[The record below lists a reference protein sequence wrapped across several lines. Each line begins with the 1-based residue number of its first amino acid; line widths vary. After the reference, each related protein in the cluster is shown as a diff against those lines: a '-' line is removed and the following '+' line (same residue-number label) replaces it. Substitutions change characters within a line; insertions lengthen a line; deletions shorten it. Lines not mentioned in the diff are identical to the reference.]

1 MHTLP
6 HADKNNTAKS
16 FKLFLPVWGENMWE
30 RKIAHLSPHI
40 RHWLYTTPCLLV
52 FFFLFLS
59 SCVMCVTR
67 LSSFSLRFILFFL
80 LLLLLFLRLLPTEI
94 QGEQIFRV
102 NTDAFW
108 RGKNIWNKNK
118 CFNIIP
124 ELCMSACICKF
135 AAVSWHCLT
144 LYFICCRPW
153 FFCAQMWENIR
164 PSPSFPAPAFWKMIR
179 ELGGRLNKYVRI
191 EYIFATTTVRFPKT
205 GK

>member
-6 HADKNNTAKS
+6 HADKNNKRTIQIVLTCQTK
-16 FKLFLPVWGENMWE
+16 KMWE
-30 RKIAHLSPHI
+30 RKLAHLSPHI
-40 RHWLYTTPCLLV
+40 RHRLYTTPCLLV

-94 QGEQIFRV
+94 QGEQHFLI
-102 NTDAFW
+102 NTDGFW
-108 RGKNIWNKNK
+108 RGKNIWSKNK
-118 CFNIIP
+118 CSNIIP
-124 ELCMSACICKF
+124 ELYMCACICKF
-135 AAVSWHCLT
+135 EAVSWHCLT

-153 FFCAQMWENIR
+153 FFFAQMWENIR
-164 PSPSFPAPAFWKMIR
+164 PSPSFPAPALWKMIR

-191 EYIFATTTVRFPKT
+191 EYIFATTIRFPRT